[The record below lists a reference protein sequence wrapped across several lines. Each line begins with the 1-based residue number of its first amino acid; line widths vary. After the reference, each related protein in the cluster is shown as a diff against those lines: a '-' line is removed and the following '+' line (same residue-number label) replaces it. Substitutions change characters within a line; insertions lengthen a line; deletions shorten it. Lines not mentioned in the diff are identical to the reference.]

1 MDRPLTPGEIIDRAG
16 LKLTPGQW
24 RRAAAELKRM
34 GYQCHPRSDGS
45 MLILPP
51 GTTHDEDEQPRY
63 DAA

>member
-1 MDRPLTPGEIIDRAG
+1 MQRPLTPGEIIDRAG

-45 MLILPP
+45 MLILQP
-51 GTTHDEDEQPRY
+51 GVPVEDEQPRY